1 MGILDSASSLFHRAV
16 AAVTPDD
23 DTIELTGLKA
33 VGMPEFAAKFFQDAR
48 RFFGYKAI
56 TEPTALGIFAISMQ
70 MVFGAII
77 LFLYAIVSW
86 LIRIYTNVFQG
97 KSVSKFQIII
107 FCATIGFLISISIY
121 YFFVKPALKV
131 AKVDI
136 AKKVADTIS
145 SIEPFA
151 KTSIESFANPSS
163 APDTSLVNLQML
175 GVKQAAYI
183 GPNENDGSFDT
194 AVGIQSALKAGVR
207 FFTLQIGF
215 LETKKDSANF
225 EEPFV
230 PTLLYRDDAG
240 KLISAN
246 SGSIKEVAKT
256 LATYGFAESL
266 LSGSQ
271 PMIVYLHFERAPNA
285 LRDPE
290 KYVRFL
296 STVAKD
302 LQPLQEYMV
311 KNTSSGNYQ
320 RQTNETGLINEP
332 IASFEKKALI
342 FCNLDTSIFRNL
354 KTLGMEQ
361 IDTNYDLDFMVNMR
375 VYLDAKSD
383 SLGASDVPHNGE
395 MPNAIVVSSKSIL
408 GLSEDEKDAFAL
420 KGKSRFVIVMPSQMK
435 NPLLPG
441 INMLLERNGVNCI
454 LLNLFGEDIDILKGK
469 IKAWKGEPFYTVKPV
484 NYRSSPTPNL

>member
-1 MGILDSASSLFHRAV
+1 MASIFNGIAGLV
-16 AAVTPDD
+16 GAAVGAITPSE
-23 DTIELTGLKA
+23 DTVELNGLMMF
-33 VGMPEFAAKFFQDAR
+33 GIPEFAARWIQTQR
-48 RFFGYKAI
+48 RYFGYKPI
-56 TEPTALGIFAISMQ
+56 TDPTYLGIFAISMQ
-70 MVFGAII
+70 M
-77 LFLYAIVSW
+77 LFLSALAAAYGVVMW
-86 LIRIYTNVFQG
+86 LVKIYLNVLRGQ
-97 KSVSKFQIII
+97 KVSKFQVII
-107 FCATIGFLISISIY
+107 FCLTVGFLISLSIY
-121 YFFVKPALKV
+121 HFFVKPSLKL

-136 AKKVADTIS
+136 TNKVADTIS
-145 SIEPFA
+145 SIDPFS
-151 KTSIESFANPSS
+151 KESFANPSS
-163 APDTSLVNLQML
+163 APDTSLVNLQMI

-194 AVGIQSALKAGVR
+194 NVGIQSALKAGIR

-246 SGSIKEVAKT
+246 SGSIKGVAKT
-256 LATYGFAESL
+256 LASYGFADSL

-271 PMIVYLHFERAPNA
+271 PIIVYLHFERVPNA

-290 KYVRFL
+290 KYVKFL
-296 STVAKD
+296 SAVAGD
-302 LQPLQEYMV
+302 LQPLQDYMV

-320 RQTNETGLINEP
+320 RQMNETGLINAP
-332 IASFEKKALI
+332 ILSFEKNVLF

-354 KTLGMEQ
+354 KTLGMEE
-361 IDTNYDLDFMVNMR
+361 IDTKYDLDFIVNMR
-375 VYLDAKSD
+375 VYLDVKGD
-383 SLGASDVPHNGE
+383 SLGASDVPQNGE
-395 MPNAIVVSSKSIL
+395 MPNAIIVSSKSIL
-408 GLSEDEKDAFAL
+408 GLSEDEKDAFAI

-441 INMLLERNGVNCI
+441 INMLLERNSVNCI
-454 LLNLFGEDIDILKGK
+454 LLNLFGEDIDMLKSK
-469 IKAWKGEPFYTVKPV
+469 IKAWKGEPFYTIKPV